1 MSYNLEWRDTATLTT
16 TQVTGI
22 TDLFYG
28 LTGLTGSKDYEWRAR
43 EVDDSTQSDWSAWNG
58 FTTAVAKT
66 PATVYPPVARTRLS
80 SGLAKASAG
89 AAVVVS
95 IAATRAMA
103 LSPLVGDEKIEY
115 RCNVD
120 IDGVYCA
127 STHIEGVY
135 CMSIAL

>member
-1 MSYNLEWRDTATLTT
+1 MSYNLEWRPVGGAT

-22 TDLFYG
+22 TDLFYD
-28 LTGLTGSKDYEWRAR
+28 LTGLTASEDYEWRMQ
-43 EVDDSTQSDWSAWNG
+43 EDDGSAQSAWSAWNG
-58 FTTAVAKT
+58 FTTAV
-66 PATVYPPVARTRLS
+66 
-80 SGLAKASAG
+80 
-89 AAVVVS
+89 
-95 IAATRAMA
+95 
-103 LSPLVGDEKIEY
+103 IEY